1 MKIYLLFTVIF
12 IVSICQAQP
21 NAKVYY
27 EEFDNGYHF
36 YADNE
41 AYCPV
46 SIKID
51 FSTTNLN
58 IDDGNNNV
66 YVINPQEN
74 KQLLTTLKVSNKRKA
89 NQFSYKSQIIYG
101 DLTLDSY
108 DKNYPYY
115 LPFKSSNTFNIHQG
129 YNGKLSHQNENA
141 LDFTMPI
148 GTPITAV
155 RKGIVVKVI
164 DKNNKNCSKEECK
177 KYNNLILIYHPDG
190 TFAEYAH
197 IIQHGSEVNVGE
209 RISKGQ
215 LIGYSGNVGWTTG
228 PHLHLVI
235 FKQSFNGRKTLK
247 TKFKTGEGSKSEFLV
262 EKKEYSRNY

>member
-1 MKIYLLFTVIF
+1 M
-12 IVSICQAQP
+12 VSICQAQP

-27 EEFDNGYHF
+27 EEFDNGYHI

-46 SIKID
+46 SIKLD

-58 IDDGNNNV
+58 IDDGNNNI

-74 KQLLTTLKVSNKRKA
+74 KQLLATLKIANKKKA
-89 NQFSYKSQIIYG
+89 YRFSYKSQISYG
-101 DLTLDSY
+101 DHTLDDH
-108 DKNYPYY
+108 DKNYQYY
-115 LPFKSSNTFNIHQG
+115 LPFKSNEFTVHQG
-129 YNGKLSHQNENA
+129 YNGTFSHQNENA

-155 RKGIVVKVI
+155 REGIVIKVI
-164 DKNNKNCSKEECK
+164 DENYKNCGQEACK

-197 IIQHGSEVNVGE
+197 IQQHGSEVKVGE
-209 RISKGQ
+209 SIDQGQ

-235 FKQSFNGRKTLK
+235 FKQKFTGRQTLK
-247 TKFKTGEGSKSEFLV
+247 TKFKTGNGEQSEYLM
-262 EKKEYSRNY
+262 ETKKYSRNY